1 MRFRRK
7 LGFSLIELFIVLVVI
22 GILVGLA
29 VPRFREF
36 KHRYYI
42 TTMVSDLRNLAA
54 TEEGYWS
61 AADAYTSDV
70 TALKYNSSPDVTITF
85 VEVTPSGWSAYA
97 THANDASKCA
107 VYYGSAA
114 ILAPATVKTIIG
126 CN

>member
-1 MRFRRK
+1 MRIRRK
-7 LGFSLIELFIVLVVI
+7 VGFSLIELFIVLVVI

-29 VPRFREF
+29 VPRFRQF

-61 AADAYTSDV
+61 ATDVYTSDIA
-70 TALKYNSSPDVTITF
+70 ALKYDPSPSVRITF
-85 VEVTPSGWSAYA
+85 VEVTRSGWSAYA
-97 THANDASKCA
+97 THENDESKCA

-114 ILAPATVKTIIG
+114 VLAPATVKTIIA